1 MSRAESE
8 AVIAEAGGVTVEKRY
23 EPDEFP
29 VPAIAFTVSS
39 TRDDPI
45 TLRMVDDLPDEV
57 DPAHI
62 GFHPDHGGEY
72 WSVDESSVVFKRPFD
87 PNEEYVTVY
96 GLRHIYVDTASQF
109 LVEPEIEILDPASD
123 ILGEDSGQHVR
134 DIIAGESDGV
144 QGLDT
149 SAGATGEQA
158 GAPTVENVAESLAD
172 EIRSGSVDDETL
184 EVLRSHL
191 KVESESPQQTQTQQR
206 GGGKGESS
214 TNARIRRLQA
224 DVSDLRAYTDA
235 LEGFLDENGEAQEI
249 LSDFREELDSLAPR
263 VNSLES
269 QIDEVDSDL
278 SNAVDD
284 FSADISSMS
293 TDIDSLESDI
303 ASLTEH
309 ADSIS
314 ENVDT
319 VESDVD
325 SVSSD
330 LSRLQSR
337 VRRLDNNAATEDDIE
352 AIRDELDNLADFRER
367 MQSVFN
373 G

>member
-8 AVIAEAGGVTVEKRY
+8 AVIAEAGGVSVEKRY

-29 VPAIAFTVSS
+29 VPAIAFTVNS

-45 TLRMVDDLPDEV
+45 TVRMVDNLPDEV

-134 DIIAGESDGV
+134 DIIAGESDSV
-144 QGLDT
+144 QGLSADT
-149 SAGATGEQA
+149 GGQASAS
-158 GAPTVENVAESLAD
+158 APAVENIAESLAE
-172 EIRSGSVDDETL
+172 EIRSGAVDDETL

-191 KVESESPQQTQTQQR
+191 KIESESPRRGQTQQR
-206 GGGKGESS
+206 SGSGNESS

-249 LSDFREELDSLAPR
+249 LSDFREELDSLSPR
-263 VNSLES
+263 VNSLET
-269 QIDEVDSDL
+269 QLDEVDAEL

-284 FSADISSMS
+284 FSADINSMA
-293 TDIDSLESDI
+293 TDIDSIEGDL
-303 ASLTEH
+303 ASLNEH
-309 ADSIS
+309 TDSLSGDIDAVDS
-314 ENVDT
+314 EI
-319 VESDVD
+319 D

-337 VRRLDNNAATEDDIE
+337 VRRLDNNTATQEDVE
-352 AIRDELDNLADFRER
+352 EIRAELDGLADFRER

>member
-29 VPAIAFTVSS
+29 VPAIAFTVNS

-144 QGLDT
+144 QGLD
-149 SAGATGEQA
+149 AGAREQA
-158 GAPTVENVAESLAD
+158 GAPAVENVAESLAD
-172 EIRSGSVDDETL
+172 EIRAGSVDDETL
-184 EVLRSHL
+184 EVLRTHL
-191 KVESESPQQTQTQQR
+191 KVESEPSQTRTQQSS
-206 GGGKGESS
+206 GGKGESS

-269 QIDEVDSDL
+269 QIDEVDADL

-293 TDIDSLESDI
+293 TDIDSVESDV

-314 ENVDT
+314 ENVEA

-352 AIRDELDNLADFRER
+352 SIRSELDNLADFRER

>member
-1 MSRAESE
+1 MSRAEPE

-45 TLRMVDDLPDEV
+45 TVRMVDNLPDEV

-87 PNEEYVTVY
+87 PNEEYITVY

-109 LVEPEIEILDPASD
+109 LVEPELEILDPTSD
-123 ILGEDSGQHVR
+123 ILGDNSGQHVR
-134 DIIAGESDGV
+134 DVIAGESDDV
-144 QGLDT
+144 QGLDSGAREEA
-149 SAGATGEQA
+149 SAPA
-158 GAPTVENVAESLAD
+158 VENVAEALAD
-172 EIRSGSVDDETL
+172 EIRAGDVDDETL
-184 EVLRSHL
+184 SVLRSHL
-191 KVESESPQQTQTQQR
+191 KVETESSSRRQR
-206 GGGKGESS
+206 GGEKGDSS
-214 TNARIRRLQA
+214 TEARIRRLQA

-249 LSDFREELDSLAPR
+249 LSDFREELDSLEPR
-263 VNSLES
+263 VNSIET
-269 QIDEVDSDL
+269 QADETATEL

-284 FSADISSMS
+284 FSADISSVS
-293 TDIDSLESDI
+293 TDVDSLESDI
-303 ASLTEH
+303 ASLTEY
-309 ADSIS
+309 ADSVS
-314 ENVDT
+314 EDVET
-319 VESDVD
+319 VESDLD

-337 VRRLDNNAATEDDIE
+337 VRRLDNNTATEEDVE
-352 AIRDELDNLADFRER
+352 QIRAELDDLADFRQR
-367 MQSVFN
+367 MQSVFDP
-373 G
+373 

>member
-8 AVIAEAGGVTVEKRY
+8 AVIAEAGGVSVRKRY

-29 VPAIAFTVSS
+29 VPAIAFTVTS

-45 TLRMVDDLPDEV
+45 TVRMIDNLPDEV

-109 LVEPEIEILDPASD
+109 LVEPEIEVLDPASD

-134 DIIAGESDGV
+134 DIIAGESDSV

-149 SAGATGEQA
+149 STGGGGQA
-158 GAPTVENVAESLAD
+158 GGPSVENVAESLAD
-172 EIRSGSVDDETL
+172 EIRSGAVDDETL

-191 KVESESPQQTQTQQR
+191 QIESESPQRRQSQQR
-206 GGGKGESS
+206 SGSGNESS

-249 LSDFREELDSLAPR
+249 LSDFREELDSLSPR

-269 QIDEVDSDL
+269 QIDEVDAEL
-278 SNAVDD
+278 SSAVDD
-284 FSADISSMS
+284 FSTDINSIS
-293 TDIDSLESDI
+293 TDIDSIESDLS
-303 ASLTEH
+303 SLTEH
-309 ADSIS
+309 TDSLS
-314 ENVDT
+314 EDIET

-337 VRRLDNNAATEDDIE
+337 VRRLDNNTATEDDVE
-352 AIRDELDNLADFRER
+352 QIRAELDSLADFRER

>member
-8 AVIAEAGGVTVEKRY
+8 AVIAEAGGVSVEKRY

-29 VPAIAFTVSS
+29 VPAIAFTVTS

-45 TLRMVDDLPDEV
+45 TVRMVDSLPDEV

-109 LVEPEIEILDPASD
+109 LVEPEIEVLDPASD

-134 DIIAGESDGV
+134 DIIAGESDSV

-149 SAGATGEQA
+149 SSGGQA
-158 GAPTVENVAESLAD
+158 GTPSVENVAESLAD
-172 EIRSGSVDDETL
+172 EIRSGAVDDETL

-191 KVESESPQQTQTQQR
+191 QIESESPQRRQSQQR
-206 GGGKGESS
+206 SGSGNESS

-249 LSDFREELDSLAPR
+249 LSDFREELDSLSPR
-263 VNSLES
+263 VNSLET
-269 QIDEVDSDL
+269 QIDEVDAEL
-278 SNAVDD
+278 SSAVDD
-284 FSADISSMS
+284 FSTDINSIS
-293 TDIDSLESDI
+293 TDIDSIESDLS
-303 ASLTEH
+303 SLTEH
-309 ADSIS
+309 TDSLSDDI
-314 ENVDT
+314 ET

-337 VRRLDNNAATEDDIE
+337 VRRLDNNTATEEDVE
-352 AIRDELDNLADFRER
+352 QIRSELDSLADFRER